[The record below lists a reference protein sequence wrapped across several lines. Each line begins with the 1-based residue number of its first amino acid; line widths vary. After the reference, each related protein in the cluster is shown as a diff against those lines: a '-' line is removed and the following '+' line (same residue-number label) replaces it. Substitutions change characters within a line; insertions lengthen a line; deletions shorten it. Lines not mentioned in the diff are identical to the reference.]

1 MRRVIMRSLI
11 FVPFMISA
19 CATGDDLAAPSNVRD
34 LLERGAP
41 DLAVATA
48 ESAGTVSAAR
58 KSDGEWVP
66 SLQDL
71 AIQAG
76 TVAVSAEADGTLV
89 LDDVSLDI
97 GTIEIP
103 ETVLGY
109 PVQLT
114 DIHIGLVAPVKC
126 LAEWSALGDEA
137 HCNATVDL
145 SLDWSLVNHGSTS
158 PLGSPDLPP
167 VPVEI
172 VVTGTGSSVH
182 AELRVLA
189 PGNLWDWAGLI
200 RFDDLSLVVAA
211 DSN

>member
-1 MRRVIMRSLI
+1 MRSLI
-11 FVPFMISA
+11 FVPVLVSA
-19 CATGDDLAAPSNVRD
+19 CATGDDLPPPSTVRD

-41 DLAVATA
+41 ELAVATDA
-48 ESAGTVSAAR
+48 SAGTVSAAR

-71 AIQAG
+71 HIAAG
-76 TVAVSAEADGTLV
+76 TVDVSADADGALV
-89 LDDVSLDI
+89 LEDLSLDV

-103 ETVLGY
+103 DTVLGY

-114 DIHIGLVAPVKC
+114 DIHIGLVAPAKC
-126 LAEWSALGDEA
+126 IAEWSGAGDEA
-137 HCNATVDL
+137 HCDATVDL
-145 SLDWSLVNHGSTS
+145 SLAWSLVNHGTTS

-172 VVTGTGSSVH
+172 VVTGSGSSVH
-182 AELRVLA
+182 AELRVHA
-189 PGNLWDWAGLI
+189 PGTLWDWAGLI
-200 RFDDLSLVVAA
+200 RFDDLSLIVAA